1 MGKDE
6 GRKIPTNKDDD
17 KLEEIEVQAENESI
31 AYSIAQDMTE
41 MESDP
46 SDAMWF
52 DCNMEEVV
60 EV

>member
-1 MGKDE
+1 MNTYIVKF
-6 GRKIPTNKDDD
+6 RHRYD

-31 AYSIAQDMTE
+31 AYSIATDMTE

-52 DCNMEEVV
+52 DSNMEEVV

>member
-1 MGKDE
+1 MNTY
-6 GRKIPTNKDDD
+6 ID
-17 KLEEIEVQAENESI
+17 KFRHRYDKVEEIEVQADNESI
-31 AYSIAQDMTE
+31 AYSIAEGMTE

>member
-1 MGKDE
+1 MNTYIVKF
-6 GRKIPTNKDDD
+6 RHRYD

>member
-1 MGKDE
+1 MNTYIVKF
-6 GRKIPTNKDDD
+6 RHRYD
-17 KLEEIEVQAENESI
+17 KVEEIEVQADNESI

-46 SDAMWF
+46 TDAMWF

>member
-1 MGKDE
+1 MNTYIVKF
-6 GRKIPTNKDDD
+6 RHRYD
-17 KLEEIEVQAENESI
+17 KVEEIEVQAENESI

>member
-1 MGKDE
+1 MNTYIVKF
-6 GRKIPTNKDDD
+6 RHRYD
-17 KLEEIEVQAENESI
+17 KVEEIEVQSDNESI
-31 AYSIAQDMTE
+31 AYSIACDMTE

-52 DCNMEEVV
+52 DSNMEEVV

>member
-1 MGKDE
+1 MNTYIVKF
-6 GRKIPTNKDDD
+6 RHRYD
-17 KLEEIEVQAENESI
+17 KVEEIEVQAENESI
-31 AYSIAQDMTE
+31 AYSIAQEMTE